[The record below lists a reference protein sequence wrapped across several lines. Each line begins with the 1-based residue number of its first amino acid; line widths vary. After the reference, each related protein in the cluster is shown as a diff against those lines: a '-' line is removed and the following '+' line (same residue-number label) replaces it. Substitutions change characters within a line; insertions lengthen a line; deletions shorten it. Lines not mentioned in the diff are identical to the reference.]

1 MKHTLFSLAII
12 LLWSLSSCSYS
23 NSPELVPA
31 PSITSASA
39 ARLIKSAS
47 YPRSNFEIKAKFV
60 DFEMGD
66 VAHYLFEDEHGE
78 IWDFTSCLEQE
89 LTFEQLLPKDKQN
102 DFNQGWTSNKMLQ
115 GHWFVLECT
124 VEEQPLYPKGS
135 DEFTHVI
142 KSATF
147 IY

>member
-1 MKHTLFSLAII
+1 MI
-12 LLWSLSSCSYS
+12 LLWNLSSCDYS
-23 NSPELVPA
+23 NSVELVPA
-31 PSITSASA
+31 PSITPASA
-39 ARLIKSAS
+39 ARLIPSAS
-47 YPRSNFEIKAKFV
+47 YSNSSFEIKAKFV

-66 VAHYLFEDEHGE
+66 VAHYLFEDEQGE

-89 LTFEQLLPKDKQN
+89 LEFEQLLPEEKQN

-115 GHWFVLECT
+115 GHWFLLKCV

-135 DEFTHVI
+135 NEFTQVI